1 MLGKWFKKKK
11 LINAK
16 QGIRL
21 SVGCG
26 EYIDKN
32 WVGIDIRDF
41 GFNIVHDLEKTPWP
55 LPDSCCTVVI
65 CSHILEHITP
75 KYFIDVMNEI
85 HRIGKD
91 GCEVMIHSPY
101 GVSPRFV
108 QDPTHCNPISEVT
121 LKYFD
126 PDATENSELYNV
138 YKPSP
143 FHIEQCGYDLLHDIH
158 AVLTVTKKEG

>member
-1 MLGKWFKKKK
+1 MLGKWFHKNKHKVEID
-11 LINAK
+11 INK
-16 QGIRL
+16 GIQL

-26 EYIDKN
+26 STIDAN
-32 WVGIDIRDF
+32 WIGIDIRDY

-55 LPDSCCTVVI
+55 IPDNCANVI
-65 CSHILEHITP
+65 VCSHILEHITP

-85 HRIGKD
+85 HRVGKS
-91 GCEVMIHSPY
+91 GCEVMIASPY

-126 PDATENSELYNV
+126 PKEELYNI
-138 YKPSP
+138 YKPKP
-143 FHIEQCGYDLLHDIH
+143 FHIKQCGYDLVHDIH
-158 AVLTVTKKEG
+158 AIMTVIKEK

>member
-1 MLGKWFKKKK
+1 MILGKWFHKNKYKVLIDEKK
-11 LINAK
+11 
-16 QGIRL
+16 GIRL

-26 EYIDKN
+26 EYMDKGF
-32 WVGIDIRDF
+32 VGIDIRDF

-55 LPDSCCTVVI
+55 LPDNCCTAII

-85 HRIGKD
+85 HRIGKP
-91 GCEVMIHSPY
+91 GCEVIIASPY

-126 PDATENSELYNV
+126 PSEELYAI
-138 YKPSP
+138 YKPKP
-143 FHIEQCGYDLLHDIH
+143 FHVKQSGYDLMHDIH
-158 AVLTVTKKEG
+158 AIMEVIKED

>member
-1 MLGKWFKKKK
+1 MLGKWFHKRKNIKR
-11 LINAK
+11 INFNK
-16 QGIRL
+16 GIRL

-26 EYIDKN
+26 SVVDKN
-32 WVGIDIRDF
+32 WVGIDLRDF

-55 LPDSCCTVVI
+55 LPDSCCSVII

-75 KYFIDVMNEI
+75 KYFINVMDEI
-85 HRIGKD
+85 HRVGKS
-91 GCEVMIHSPY
+91 GCEVMIVSPY

-126 PDATENSELYNV
+126 PREPLYEV
-138 YKPSP
+138 YKPRP
-143 FHIEQCGYDLLHDIH
+143 FHVLQSGYDAVHDIH
-158 AVLTVTKKEG
+158 AVLEVIKEK

>member
-1 MLGKWFKKKK
+1 MLGKWFHKNKHKVE
-11 LINAK
+11 INAK
-16 QGIRL
+16 KGIRL

-26 EYIDKN
+26 QSIDKN
-32 WVGIDIRDF
+32 WVGIDIRDYD
-41 GFNIVHDLEKTPWP
+41 FNIVHDLEVTPWP
-55 LPDSCCTVVI
+55 LEDSCCNVI
-65 CSHILEHITP
+65 VCSHILEHITP

-85 HRIGKD
+85 HRVGKP
-91 GCEVMIHSPY
+91 GCEIMIASPY

-126 PDATENSELYNV
+126 PKESLYNI

-143 FHIEQCGYDLLHDIH
+143 FNIEQCGYDLVHDIH
-158 AVLTVTKKEG
+158 AVLTIIKEEI